1 MVNLSLVQVKLVT
14 KIILNYIIE
23 QIGFGGNKMPNIFLS
38 PSVQEYNEY
47 LNGGN
52 EEYYMNLI
60 ADAIEPYLNVNG
72 ISFTRNNT
80 EEPVSQAIIDSNSG
94 NYDLHLSI
102 HSNASPENLK
112 GKLSGVDI
120 YYSPV
125 SYLGKM
131 FAEML
136 AENYKSIY
144 YEPDKVRIVP
154 TTSLGEIRRTTAP
167 AVLIETA
174 YHDNPEDEEWIK
186 NNIDSIARV
195 LAMTVTDFFNLPF
208 VEPIRKDYEIEVD
221 MIE

>member
-1 MVNLSLVQVKLVT
+1 
-14 KIILNYIIE
+14 
-23 QIGFGGNKMPNIFLS
+23 MPNIFLS

-47 LNGGN
+47 LNGGS

-60 ADAIEPYLNVNG
+60 ADAMIPYLNLNG
-72 ISFTRNNT
+72 INFTRNNIN
-80 EEPVSQAIIDSNSG
+80 EPVSQAIKDSNEG

-102 HSNASPENLK
+102 HSNAAPENLK
-112 GKLSGVDI
+112 GKISGVDI

-125 SYLGKM
+125 SYLGKI

-136 AENYKSIY
+136 AENYKTIY
-144 YEPDKVRIVP
+144 YDPDKVKIVP

-174 YHDNPEDEEWIK
+174 YHDNPEDEQWIK
-186 NNIDSIARV
+186 DNIDNIAKV

-208 VEPIRKDYEIEVD
+208 IEPIEPDYEIEVNT
-221 MIE
+221 IE

>member
-1 MVNLSLVQVKLVT
+1 M
-14 KIILNYIIE
+14 
-23 QIGFGGNKMPNIFLS
+23 
-38 PSVQEYNEY
+38 
-47 LNGGN
+47 
-52 EEYYMNLI
+52 
-60 ADAIEPYLNVNG
+60 
-72 ISFTRNNT
+72 
-80 EEPVSQAIIDSNSG
+80 
-94 NYDLHLSI
+94 HLSI
-102 HSNASPENLK
+102 HSNAAPENLK

-136 AENYKSIY
+136 AENYKTIY
-144 YEPDKVRIVP
+144 YDPDKVRIVP

-186 NNIDSIARV
+186 NNIDNIARV

-208 VEPIRKDYEIEVD
+208 VEPIENDYEIEVD
-221 MIE
+221 VIE